1 MTCGDAVSI
10 APRPPRGRPAQTAGY
25 QLFGHRSGAATH
37 RPSHAGG
44 AGSADRIRT
53 GVLAILETAR
63 DYPCATAS
71 PAAIVVPSGS
81 RAVCASPFSFVALA
95 GSLSYGHTSRYEAP
109 GGCWRV
115 KAVVVVAVPRCC
127 TPTPTWWSRHPAR
140 WRSIISR
147 QRRAGRR
154 RERGRSQSRCLIC
167 VGRLR
172 AVSSSRRP
180 SALSWTRRTSGES
193 SARSLPGPRRCPVST
208 SHHMSGPLGR
218 PGRLRLDPVGRGI
231 PLEEISRLVDHSSTA
246 VGGGLQ
252 EADPGGDP
260 DRCDGHG
267 RHLRY
272 SRASGAVV
280 TQIDTH
286 NVGGPVLKTVPAL

>member
-115 KAVVVVAVPRCC
+115 KADVVVAVPRCC

-147 QRRAGRR
+147 QRRAGRK
-154 RERGRSQSRCLIC
+154 RERGRSQSRVRDPCW
-167 VGRLR
+167 
-172 AVSSSRRP
+172 SS
-180 SALSWTRRTSGES
+180 
-193 SARSLPGPRRCPVST
+193 
-208 SHHMSGPLGR
+208 
-218 PGRLRLDPVGRGI
+218 PGRLVFT
-231 PLEEISRLVDHSSTA
+231 SA
-246 VGGGLQ
+246 VGTELDSANVRRKFRKVLTGAAQ
-252 EADPGGDP
+252 MPGVDLTP
-260 DRCDGHG
+260 HEWTTRET
-267 RHLRY
+267 
-272 SRASGAVV
+272 RASFVSILSDETSRSKRSPGWWTTPAPPSEEVYRKQIRAVIQTGA
-280 TQIDTH
+280 
-286 NVGGPVLKTVPAL
+286 TVMDGIFGTPAPPER